1 MLLVLLQ
8 GCDQEPQG
16 RRRIKLSEASPALS
30 GSERYTSTIHLE
42 PGARR
47 AIAVLFFENQTG
59 DQSLEW
65 LQKGLTEMLIRSL
78 SQASSLSVLS
88 TDRIFEILKQ
98 AGQASDAARLDVE
111 LAAIVSREANVEVV
125 LTGAISRQGDSL
137 QISVRVHEPNQGR
150 ILREESVE
158 GKNIDAVFSMVDLL
172 SERIKKTLA
181 LSLEKNEL
189 SRSIADLST
198 NSLKAWRFYSAGIN
212 FEQKAMVHEA
222 MEQYEQALAADPAF
236 VAACYKLSL
245 YKYSRGERAEGN
257 AYYRRLEALRSKAT
271 DKERYQIDRL
281 GAGLRRDLS
290 EAIAVSKRWLE
301 QSPQDIDAY
310 FNLGDIYFSLQN
322 YDEALRYYQPILA
335 IDPKYKMAYNQ
346 IGYAYAYKGD
356 LKSAIATLKKYRE
369 LAPDEPNPYDS
380 MGEIY
385 YNHGDYKEAE
395 KNLRQSLARNEEFNA
410 SRQILSQIYLAQ
422 GKYRKALEMNH
433 DYLNRAQDPASEA
446 MGYERRALI
455 QWRLGQ
461 TDDAV
466 ASLEQVM
473 KSRIS
478 VYRAATWKYDLLCEQ
493 GDTVAARQSLE
504 RSYRFIRDS
513 LAVAEPMFLVS
524 LANLSLWYRVNPQ
537 ETIALI
543 AGRIPQLNNPVEA
556 MWARFY
562 LGMLYFQFAEPDL
575 PGAAGSDFADQ
586 FIGLLK
592 DIREVPLARET
603 WKSFIPFNLFA
614 YSSVEAG
621 AAVYDRLIRY
631 CAGHGLTMPEMI
643 FRLYLADLYEHAG
656 QNDKAHAEL
665 RTAGAPEERQ
675 WLVIGPFDNTDGFR
689 RLFPPEKE
697 ILLGKNYGRKGA
709 EMRWSHPDDGLGEGY
724 VNLMQIM
731 PRHNWSVGYGLIYV
745 HSPVRRRAQIRIGTN
760 DSARLW
766 LNGREVWR
774 MNLGRDAIFDNDI
787 VPVELQPGANKILI
801 KVCNQINEWGFYL
814 RITDMEGRGIPE
826 LHFVAADEIAA

>member
-1 MLLVLLQ
+1 MLLLLLQ
-8 GCDQEPQG
+8 GCDQEPQS
-16 RRRIKLSEASPALS
+16 RRKIKLSEVTPARQS
-30 GSERYTSTIHLE
+30 GERYTSTIHLE

-88 TDRIFEILKQ
+88 TDRIFAILQQ
-98 AGQASDAARLDVE
+98 AGQASNAGRLDIE

-158 GKNIDAVFSMVDLL
+158 GKDIDAIFSMVDLL

-181 LSLEKNEL
+181 LSLEKDEL

-198 NSLKAWRFYSAGIN
+198 NSLQAWRFYSAGIGY
-212 FEQKAMVHEA
+212 EQKAMVPEA
-222 MEQYEQALAADPAF
+222 IEQYEQALAADPAF

-245 YKYSRGERAEGN
+245 YKYSRGEREEGL
-257 AYYRRLEALRSKAT
+257 AYYRRLESLRAKAT
-271 DKERYQIDRL
+271 DKEKYQIDRL

-290 EAIAVSKRWLE
+290 QAIAVSKRWLE

-310 FNLGDIYFSLQN
+310 FNLGDIYFALQN

-346 IGYAYAYKGD
+346 IGYAYAYKGELD
-356 LKSAIATLKKYRE
+356 SAITTLKKYRE

-380 MGEIY
+380 MGEIF
-385 YNHGDYKEAE
+385 YNHGDYKEAA
-395 KNLRQSLARNEEFNA
+395 KNLRQSLARNEDFNA
-410 SRQILSQIYLAQ
+410 SRQMLSQVYLDQ
-422 GKYRKALEMNH
+422 GKYDTALQWID
-433 DYLNRAQDPASEA
+433 DYLSRAQDPVSKAL
-446 MGYERRALI
+446 GFERKALI
-455 QWRLGQ
+455 QWRQGQ
-461 TDDAV
+461 IDNAV
-466 ASLEQVM
+466 GCLDQVM
-473 KSRIS
+473 KSRLS
-478 VYRAATWKYDLLCEQ
+478 VYRAATWVYELLRES
-493 GDTVAARQSLE
+493 GDTLAAGHSLE
-504 RSYRFIRDS
+504 HSYRFIRDS

-524 LANLSLWYRVNPQ
+524 LANLSLWYQVNQQ
-537 ETIALI
+537 ETMALI
-543 AGRIPQLNNPVEA
+543 ERRIPELNNPVEV

-562 LGMLYFQFAEPDL
+562 LAMLHFRFTDP
-575 PGAAGSDFADQ
+575 AGSDAGGSDFVDP

-603 WKSFIPFNLFA
+603 WKSFIPFNLHA
-614 YSSVEAG
+614 YANVEAG
-621 AAVYDRLIRY
+621 AALYDRLIRH
-631 CAGHGLTMPEMI
+631 CADHDLTMPEMI
-643 FRLYLADLYEHAG
+643 FRLYLADLYLHAG
-656 QNDKAHAEL
+656 QSEKARSEL
-665 RTAGAPEERQ
+665 AIAGAPEERQ

-689 RLFPPEKE
+689 RVYPPEKE
-697 ILLGKNYGRKGA
+697 IRLDKNYGRKGA
-709 EMRWSHPDDGLGEGY
+709 DLHWSHPDDGLGEGY
-724 VNLMQIM
+724 VNLMQIT
-731 PRHNWSVGYGLIYV
+731 PRHNWAVGYGVIYV
-745 HSPVRRRAQIRIGTN
+745 HSPGRRQAQIRIGTN
-760 DSARLW
+760 ESARLW
-766 LNGREVWR
+766 LNDREVWR

-787 VPVELQPGANKILI
+787 VPVELLPGANKILI

-826 LHFVAADEIAA
+826 LKFISADEIGA